1 MHPAILRQD
10 FIYESA
16 PFPECHASTLVETPS
31 GIVASWFGG
40 THEKNPDVG
49 IWVSR
54 LVRDQW
60 SKPVEVAN
68 GVESP
73 AVRYPTWNP
82 VLFLPKG
89 GPLTLYYKVG
99 PNPDNW
105 WGMVMTSPDEGK
117 TWGKPSRL
125 PDNILGAIKNKP
137 VQLADGTILSPSSDE
152 SQGWSVHFE
161 RSTDNGK
168 TWTRIPVED
177 LSNEWGGIQ
186 PTILFHPDGRLQAL
200 CRSRGGKVTETW
212 SSDQGLTWSR
222 VAPTAI
228 PHANSGIDAVTLQDG
243 RHLLVYNHVQGKPLE
258 FGPRSPL
265 NVALS
270 RDGKHWDR
278 TLDLET
284 EPGEYSY
291 PAVIQAK
298 DGKVHITYTWNR
310 KKVRY
315 VVLDVGKL

>member
-1 MHPAILRQD
+1 MHPAIIRQD

-16 PFPECHASTLVETPS
+16 PFPECHASTLVETPA

-40 THEKNPDVG
+40 THEKNADVG

-54 LVRDQW
+54 LVRDKW
-60 SKPVEVAN
+60 TDPVEVAN

-99 PNPDNW
+99 PNPDAW

-117 TWGKPSRL
+117 TWNKPSRL
-125 PDNILGAIKNKP
+125 PDGILGAIKNKP
-137 VQLADGTILSPSSDE
+137 VQLADGTILAPSSDE
-152 SQGWSVHFE
+152 EGGWRVHFE

-168 TWTRIPVED
+168 TWTRIPADD
-177 LSNEWGGIQ
+177 LSGEWGGIQ
-186 PTILFHPDGRLQAL
+186 PTILIHPDGRLQAL
-200 CRSRGGKVTETW
+200 CRTRGGRITETW
-212 SSDQGLTWSR
+212 STDKGLTWSR
-222 VAPTAI
+222 VTQTTL

-243 RHLLVYNHVQGKPLE
+243 RFLLVYNHVQGAAYE
-258 FGPRSPL
+258 FGPRFPL
-265 NVALS
+265 NLGLS
-270 RDGKHWDR
+270 RDGKQWDR
-278 TLDLET
+278 VVDLET

-291 PAVIQAK
+291 PAIIQAK
-298 DGKVHITYTWNR
+298 DGKVHITYTWKR
-310 KKVRY
+310 KRIRY
-315 VVLDVGKL
+315 VVVDVKKL

>member
-10 FIYESA
+10 FIYETAS
-16 PFPECHASTLVETPS
+16 FPECHASTLVETPS
-31 GIVASWFGG
+31 GIVAAWFGG

-54 LVRDQW
+54 LVRGKW
-60 SKPVEVAN
+60 TKPVEVAN
-68 GVESP
+68 GVESA

-82 VLFLPKG
+82 VLFLPKDG
-89 GPLTLYYKVG
+89 LLKLYYKVG
-99 PNPDNW
+99 PNPDKW
-105 WGMVMTSPDEGK
+105 WGMVMTSPDAK
-117 TWGKPSRL
+117 TWTIPERL
-125 PDNILGAIKNKP
+125 PDGILGAIKNKP
-137 VQLADGTILSPSSDE
+137 VQLADGTILAPSSDE
-152 SQGWSVHFE
+152 SNGWRVHFE
-161 RSTDNGK
+161 RSTDNGR

-177 LSNEWGGIQ
+177 LNKEWGGIQ
-186 PTILFHPDGRLQAL
+186 PTILLHPDGRLQAL

-212 SSDQGLTWSR
+212 SSDKGLTWSR
-222 VAPTAI
+222 VTPTTI

-243 RHLLVYNHVQGKPLE
+243 RHLLVYNHVQGKPME

-270 RDGKHWDR
+270 RDGKQWDR
-278 TLDLET
+278 TIDLET

-298 DGKVHITYTWNR
+298 DGKVHITYTWKR
-310 KKVRY
+310 KRIRY
-315 VVLDVGKL
+315 AVLDVGKM